1 MGDPALL
8 LLRVV
13 RAFRRIYDTFP
24 HLKTGKQE
32 APRLGVSRITG
43 PLRAAFDLNCS
54 TVPLTVRT
62 ALITLD
68 G

>member
-43 PLRAAFDLNCS
+43 PLRAAFDL
-54 TVPLTVRT
+54 T
-62 ALITLD
+62 AIALQCPSRYAQL
-68 G
+68 